1 MYVRDAVQDGNR
13 LGVSVSKRV
22 GNSVVR
28 HTFVRKMREIF
39 RLNNSQ
45 TIQGKDILVVAR
57 NQAGKVSYDQL
68 NRDYLKLLRYHGI
81 LIEESK

>member
-1 MYVRDAVQDGNR
+1 MYVRDGIQEGNR

-28 HTFVRKMREIF
+28 HTFVRRMREIF

-45 TIQGKDILVVAR
+45 TRQGKDILIVAR

-68 NRDYLKLLRYHGI
+68 NKDYMKLLRYHGL